1 MPKSVITRIVEEA
14 AAAVTVVVA
23 MEEEEGAIQ
32 EEEGAMEEEEGAME
46 EEEGAMEEEEGA
58 MEATEEEEDVVE
70 IPEVRSNTILLSSA
84 VCCCWS
90 VVLQCLNC
98 FQDFHLPVW
107 FGYCVLFL
115 KDLAEIRGMRG
126 SSFYQLTVTL

>member
-1 MPKSVITRIVEEA
+1 MFSDYNSGRGYNSGYNSGGSGRLFCVLFVF
-14 AAAVTVVVA
+14 VVC
-23 MEEEEGAIQ
+23 
-32 EEEGAMEEEEGAME
+32 
-46 EEEGAMEEEEGA
+46 
-58 MEATEEEEDVVE
+58 
-70 IPEVRSNTILLSSA
+70 
-84 VCCCWS
+84 CCCWS

-115 KDLAEIRGMRG
+115 KDLAEIRGMQG